1 MKIVILEAK
10 SLGDDISFTSFEQFG
25 EVKVYP
31 NTTVEE
37 MPERIRDAEILV
49 ANKLPLNRETL
60 KDAPKVRMVGL
71 SATGINNLDGEYLKS
86 RGIAA
91 YHVAGY
97 STEAVAQH
105 TFALLLYLMERLRYY
120 DDFVKSGQYSDC
132 GTFSWFGEPF
142 MELAGKTWGILGMG
156 AIGRKVAQI
165 AEVFGCR
172 VICCSASGGHYD
184 TPYRQVE
191 WKELLA
197 SSDILSVHAPLNSYT
212 EGLMNREAFRAMKP
226 SAYFINVAR
235 GPVVDDA
242 ALAEA
247 LREGWIAGAALDVV
261 SKEPVPRDNPL
272 LEIQDSRKLV
282 ITPHIG
288 WAPVETRRRCA
299 EETAANIGRFL
310 RGDHVNRV
318 Y

>member
-37 MPERIRDAEILV
+37 MPQRIREAEIVV
-49 ANKLPLNRETL
+49 ANKLPLDRNTL
-60 KDAPKVRMVGL
+60 KDAPKIRMVGL
-71 SATGINNLDGEYLKS
+71 SATGINNLDGEYLQS

-97 STEAVAQH
+97 STAAVAQH
-105 TFALLLYLMERLRYY
+105 TLALLLYLLEKLRYY
-120 DDFVKSGQYSDC
+120 DDFVKSGKYSDC

-165 AEVFGCR
+165 AEAFGCQ

-191 WKELLA
+191 WKAFLA
-197 SSDILSVHAPLNSYT
+197 QSDILSVHTPLNTYT
-212 EGLMNREAFRAMKP
+212 EGLMNEEAFRSMKS
-226 SAYFINVAR
+226 SAYFVNVAR

-242 ALAEA
+242 ALARA
-247 LREGWIAGAALDVV
+247 LDEGWIAGAALDVV
-261 SKEPVPRDNPL
+261 SQEPISRENPL
-272 LEIQDSRKLV
+272 LNIQDSRKLV

-310 RGDHVNRV
+310 NGDDTNRV